1 MNEQELLA
9 KYEQEYFAL
18 RKRGLDHKEAIGEL
32 RSYEY
37 SGDRSEWDQ
46 IS

>member
-9 KYEQEYFAL
+9 KYEQEYFVL
-18 RKRGLDHKEAIGEL
+18 RKRDLSHQEAVYEL

-37 SGDRSEWDQ
+37 NGDRSEWDQ